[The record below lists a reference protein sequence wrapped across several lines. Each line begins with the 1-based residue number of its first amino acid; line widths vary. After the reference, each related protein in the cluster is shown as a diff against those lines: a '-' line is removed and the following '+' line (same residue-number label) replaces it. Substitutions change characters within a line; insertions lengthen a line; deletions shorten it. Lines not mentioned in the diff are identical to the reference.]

1 MLSQVGMF
9 VEASFDMAGIR
20 FSGLL
25 RPSQVDASKA
35 IDEGLGLGSKKFN
48 IVAPPGSGK
57 TILGL

>member
-1 MLSQVGMF
+1 MF